1 VDVQTGY
8 LADELSL
15 ETLQVAVKENLDLSA
30 PPILP
35 NEQEVDETGL
45 LPDPINKD
53 FKYPKKI
60 NAVPNP

>member
-15 ETLQVAVKENLDLSA
+15 ETLQVAVKENVDLSA

-45 LPDPINKD
+45 LPNPIKKD
-53 FKYPKKI
+53 SKQPEKI